1 MNIIKNI
8 LISVVF
14 FALGISIFAFYLP
27 VDSKETLQMFI
38 LILQIFTTF
47 IFSTVKSNKRFILH
61 SIVLIVANTANL
73 IYIFISSQQI
83 DNYKINQTMD
93 MLGIVMAKAAFAI
106 WGIIQIGI
114 IIIIMIEFF
123 IMLVIRLRN
132 NNKNTIINKKT
143 EQTQQVEY
151 E

>member
-47 IFSTVKSNKRFILH
+47 IFCTVKSNKRFILH
-61 SIVLIVANTANL
+61 SIVLIAANTANL

-83 DNYKINQTMD
+83 DNYKIHQTMD

-132 NNKNTIINKKT
+132 NKKNTIINKKT